1 MKFPIKVTLI
11 KIVTRIETFTDITT
25 HNKLTDRL
33 PTNYQEGS
41 YFTSAK
47 ERGGVFERAD
57 SIELQMAMNG

>member
-25 HNKLTDRL
+25 HNKLTDRSYEL
-33 PTNYQEGS
+33 SRGELLYFSEGGG
-41 YFTSAK
+41 
-47 ERGGVFERAD
+47 RGVFERAD

>member
-11 KIVTRIETFTDITT
+11 KIVTHETFIDITT

-47 ERGGVFERAD
+47 EGRGVFERAD